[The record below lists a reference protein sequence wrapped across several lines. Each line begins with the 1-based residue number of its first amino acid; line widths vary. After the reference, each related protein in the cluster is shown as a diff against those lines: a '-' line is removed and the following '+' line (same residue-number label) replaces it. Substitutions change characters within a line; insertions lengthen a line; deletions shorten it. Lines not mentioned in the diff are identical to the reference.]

1 MKTSDTTGI
10 FRPFE
15 ELKDLLEK
23 KLLKPG
29 PSPGDKSS
37 KVSGGTRVKKTGV
50 LKPDNTND
58 DTSAP
63 MNERDLF
70 LEAMA
75 DVEPIHRKDRIEPN
89 CIPCI
94 SIDPENVP
102 KDETIQKLN
111 NLVDSGEGFVV
122 ADTPE
127 YIEGTGYNIHPGITK
142 RLHRGDFSIQSHIDL
157 HGLGV
162 EDARNAFENF
172 LKDSIT
178 TGKRAVL
185 IVHGRGLSSP
195 DKPVLKT
202 KVIKWLTRGPW
213 RKWVIAFSSARSCD
227 GGTGATYVLLRQRP
241 LTRRYRKSVKETN

>member
-15 ELKDLLEK
+15 ELNDLLDK
-23 KLLKPG
+23 KSLKPW
-29 PSPGDKSS
+29 PALGDKSPE
-37 KVSGGTRVKKTGV
+37 VSGETRVQKNGV
-50 LKPDNTND
+50 FKPDRTIGD
-58 DTSAP
+58 ASALI
-63 MNERDLF
+63 NERELF

-75 DVEPIHRKDRIEPN
+75 DVEPINRENRIEPN
-89 CIPCI
+89 CAPCI
-94 SIDPENVP
+94 LIDSEIDSE
-102 KDETIQKLN
+102 DETLQQLS
-111 NLVDSGEGFVV
+111 NLVNSGEGFVV

-127 YIEGTGYNIHPGITK
+127 YIEGTGYNIHPEISK

-157 HGLGV
+157 HGLDV
-162 EDARNAFENF
+162 EDARKAFENF

-185 IVHGRGLSSP
+185 VVHGRGLSSP
-195 DKPVLKT
+195 GRPVLKT
-202 KVIKWLTRGPW
+202 KVIEWLTRGPW

-241 LTRRYRKSVKETN
+241 ITRRYRKCTKGN